1 MPKHAEARGRGR
13 LEARPDALAKSRVGL
28 WLRNR
33 TGFEA
38 RGQRSQALVE
48 FALVAPVM
56 LLLGFLSIDVGRLV
70 YTFAAISS
78 AAREGA
84 RTASLQST
92 AQSDCPAIQQIFA
105 TANGFQLS
113 MDSNS
118 VAQNSDPNNPAGSL
132 RPQNPPVNQGY
143 VYIWPAVATA
153 APPES
158 NCSSTAARALPQ
170 NARHVAVEI
179 QFHFQPLTPL
189 PNADITVKTV
199 AVERTEY

>member
-1 MPKHAEARGRGR
+1 MLFRSLVDSRAGR
-13 LEARPDALAKSRVGL
+13 
-28 WLRNR
+28 WLRER
-33 TGFEA
+33 TGGFEP

-70 YTFAAISS
+70 YTFSAISS

-84 RTASLQST
+84 RTASLQET
-92 AQSDCPAIQQIFA
+92 AQSDCAPIQQIFA
-105 TANGFQLS
+105 TANGFQLG
-113 MDSNS
+113 MDPNS
-118 VAQNSDPNNPAGSL
+118 VVSNTDPNNPAGAL
-132 RPQNPPVNQGY
+132 RPLVPPVNQGY

-153 APPES
+153 DPPEANCNS
-158 NCSSTAARALPQ
+158 NASRALPQ

-189 PNADITVKTV
+189 PNADIVIKTV